1 MSDKK
6 CSMKDAVMSFA
17 AREEIDSVPDCA
29 AHLKANGEF
38 VLIFFLKN
46 VLWLFFILFRYYRR
60 QCNYCMKV
68 CRLLVQKL
76 SQLLTEASQ
85 KALR

>member
-1 MSDKK
+1 MDQASHVLDVSDKK

-46 VLWLFFILFRYYRR
+46 
-60 QCNYCMKV
+60 
-68 CRLLVQKL
+68 
-76 SQLLTEASQ
+76 
-85 KALR
+85 AL